1 MSAEQGSK
9 RRETTATLALWESV
23 FSRKFSKQSVTK
35 TVTAAGSVQFDRAGR
50 AFLWY
55 VLFINVYQ
63 RSKRS
68 AERRSACAAGFL
80 SFNRASKRSG
90 IRAAEMNS
98 AETSFL
104 VGALQYDRL
113 WQRSKRSAERRS
125 ACAAGFLS
133 FNRASKRSGIR
144 AAEMNSAETSFLVGA
159 LQYDRLWQRS
169 KRSAERRS
177 ACAAGCGLNYEVI
190 AIDSPRLGK
199 KRVDRSSLPSGLPD
213 STTN

>member
-125 ACAAGFLS
+125 ACAAG
-133 FNRASKRSGIR
+133 
-144 AAEMNSAETSFLVGA
+144 
-159 LQYDRLWQRS
+159 
-169 KRSAERRS
+169 
-177 ACAAGCGLNYEVI
+177 CGLNYEVI